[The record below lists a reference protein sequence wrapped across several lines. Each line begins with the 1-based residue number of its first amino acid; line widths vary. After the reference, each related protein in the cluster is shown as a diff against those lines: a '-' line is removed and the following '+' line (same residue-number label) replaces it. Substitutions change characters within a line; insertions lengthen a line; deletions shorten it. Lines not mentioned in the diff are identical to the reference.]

1 MAKQNCGYFPQF
13 EDFDLARMSTAG
25 VAAIPE
31 HRLIP
36 AFLATVGRTTRASG
50 LLLSVSR
57 RVRRILASC
66 FTPTEQKKEDPMR
79 ATEYFVRGCDPNT
92 LIVRQIME
100 DAVVTT
106 HPASS
111 AMVVAELLSEHAFG
125 SLPVVEGD
133 GTLRGLV
140 TEFDLLKAVEQ
151 GRDLR
156 TVPVSD
162 IMTRE
167 VVTTTEDTP
176 LMNLIHLLQ
185 ERHLIRV
192 PVVKAQKLVGM
203 VARRD
208 VVFAYVKAR
217 AIYWP

>member
-1 MAKQNCGYFPQF
+1 
-13 EDFDLARMSTAG
+13 
-25 VAAIPE
+25 
-31 HRLIP
+31 
-36 AFLATVGRTTRASG
+36 
-50 LLLSVSR
+50 
-57 RVRRILASC
+57 
-66 FTPTEQKKEDPMR
+66 MR
-79 ATEYFVRGCDPNT
+79 ATEYFARGCDPHT
-92 LIVRQIME
+92 LVVRQIME

-106 HPASS
+106 HPTAS
-111 AMVVAELLSEHAFG
+111 AMVVAELLSEHTFG
-125 SLPVVEGD
+125 SLPVVEED

-151 GRDLR
+151 GKDLR
-156 TVPVSD
+156 EVPVSE

-192 PVVKAQKLVGM
+192 PVVKEHKLVGM

-217 AIYWP
+217 AVYWP